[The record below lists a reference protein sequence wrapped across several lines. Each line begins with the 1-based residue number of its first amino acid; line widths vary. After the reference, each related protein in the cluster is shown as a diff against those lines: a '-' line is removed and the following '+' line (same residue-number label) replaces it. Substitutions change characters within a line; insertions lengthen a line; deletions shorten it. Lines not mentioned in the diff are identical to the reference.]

1 MKLRMV
7 AAIIVCLIA
16 APTLWAKEVD
26 GVTLSDEV
34 TVGGTPLP
42 LNGAGVRSKFFVKVY
57 VGGLYLPSKSHSA
70 AEILTMKGP
79 NRVVM
84 HFLYDEVSKDKLVDG
99 WTEGFEK
106 NQDKTAMDRLRS
118 RLDRFNTLFD
128 TVYGGDVIELDYL
141 PATGTI
147 VRIKGTKKGVIEGA
161 DFNQALLAVWLGDEP
176 ADSDLKEALLGK

>member
-1 MKLRMV
+1 MKFRMV
-7 AAIIVCLIA
+7 AAVILCLIA
-16 APTLWAKEVD
+16 APTPWAKEVA
-26 GVTLSDEV
+26 GVSLNDEV
-34 TVGGTPLP
+34 SVGGTPLL
-42 LNGAGVRSKFFVKVY
+42 LNGAGVRSKFFIKVY

-70 AEILTMKGP
+70 AEILAMKGP

-106 NQDKTAMDRLRS
+106 NQDKAAMDQLRTE
-118 RLDRFNTLFD
+118 LDRFNALFE
-128 TVYGGDVIELDYL
+128 TVHSGDVIELDYL

-147 VRIKGTKKGVIEGA
+147 IRIKGAKKGVIEGA
-161 DFNQALLAVWLGDEP
+161 DFNRALLAVWLGDEP